1 MKSLTEPPLGGS
13 REAVLVLLAVL
24 VGSMLLERRSLGG
37 RLEILEADF
46 ALDALRSD
54 VLCVNVS
61 LLSKLFAFCLRNRGQ
76 AAAK

>member
-46 ALDALRSD
+46 ALY

>member
-46 ALDALRSD
+46 ALDLRSD